1 MQYRIRNDL
10 SYNVQHCEDLGI
22 ELETKKENIISAVIY
37 RHLNKLL
44 LSFQDQLCDT
54 LTDLEN
60 SNLNYIVCSDITVNF
75 FAKNNEKITDYMNK
89 LAMIGCK
96 MKINNHT
103 RFGENCRPSL
113 LDYIY
118 TNIDNTRTNS
128 GVTLFELPDHLP
140 TFFMVRNTTCGV
152 KNDTKFIGY
161 LKHFVL
167 EDFLTDLN
175 AKMSEIKLNYSET
188 NVNTDVSNVTLAV
201 KSVLGIHAPFRP
213 QTRKEKTLN
222 KKPWITTGLLISP

>member
-1 MQYRIRNDL
+1 
-10 SYNVQHCEDLGI
+10 
-22 ELETKKENIISAVIY
+22 
-37 RHLNKLL
+37 
-44 LSFQDQLCDT
+44 
-54 LTDLEN
+54 
-60 SNLNYIVCSDITVNF
+60 
-75 FAKNNEKITDYMNK
+75 
-89 LAMIGCK
+89 
-96 MKINNHT
+96 
-103 RFGENCRPSL
+103 
-113 LDYIY
+113 
-118 TNIDNTRTNS
+118 
-128 GVTLFELPDHLP
+128 
-140 TFFMVRNTTCGV
+140 MVRNTTCGV
-152 KNDTKFIGY
+152 KNDTKFIRY